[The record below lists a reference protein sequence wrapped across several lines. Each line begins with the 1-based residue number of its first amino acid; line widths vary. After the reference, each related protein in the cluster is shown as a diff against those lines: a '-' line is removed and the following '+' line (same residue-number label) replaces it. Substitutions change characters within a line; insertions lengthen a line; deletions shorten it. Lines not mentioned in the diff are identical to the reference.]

1 LFDREEVYV
10 STPSGDVTLVEV
22 FREKKRVMIIFG
34 ETRIDLDLDSA
45 FDLAN
50 AILLMA
56 NDLESGIG

>member
-1 LFDREEVYV
+1 MFDREEVYV